1 MSCDVLVIS
10 AHPDDAELACS
21 GTVKKLTN
29 EGISVAFADCTLGE
43 AGSRGSADLRK
54 SEAEASRKILGVSE
68 RVFLD
73 MPDAAIAHT
82 QDNVLKVVG
91 AIRHFQ
97 PKLII
102 IPPSFERHPDHETVH
117 RIARSA
123 SFTAGLTKVTTTFS
137 GIVQQPHRPQ
147 RTICYQLFYD
157 FTRQPD
163 FYIDISDTFGYK
175 MQSIHAFGSQFHSP
189 GHNQSNDPQTF
200 ISDSSFIEGIEA
212 RARYFGNRIGTQYAE
227 AFLSIEPLSFPSL
240 SLLL

>member
-29 EGISVAFADCTLGE
+29 EGRSVAFADCTLGE
-43 AGSRGSADLRK
+43 AGTRGSADLRK

-68 RVFLD
+68 RVYLD
-73 MPDAAIAHT
+73 MPDGAIEHT
-82 QDNVLKVVG
+82 QENVLKVVG

-97 PKLII
+97 PRLII
-102 IPPSFERHPDHETVH
+102 IPPSFERHPDHETVY
-117 RIARSA
+117 RIARTA
-123 SFTAGLTKVTTTFS
+123 SFTAGLTKVITTFN
-137 GIVQQPHRPQ
+137 GMVQQPHRPQ

-163 FYIDISDTFGYK
+163 FYVDISDTFAYK
-175 MQSIHAFGSQFHSP
+175 MQSIHAFASQFHSP
-189 GHNQSNDPQTF
+189 GESQSKDPETF
-200 ISDSSFIEGIEA
+200 ISDKTFIEGLEA
-212 RARYFGNRIGTQYAE
+212 RARYFGNRIGTRYAE
-227 AFLSIEPLSFPSL
+227 AFLSIEPLSLPSL